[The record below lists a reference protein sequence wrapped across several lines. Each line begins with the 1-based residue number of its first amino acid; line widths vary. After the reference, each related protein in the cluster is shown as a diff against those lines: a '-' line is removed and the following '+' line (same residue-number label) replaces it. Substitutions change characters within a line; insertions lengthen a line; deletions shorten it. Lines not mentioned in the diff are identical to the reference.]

1 MNRRDFLAGLSAGAA
16 TFVGSELQSAGAAE
30 LKADLVVYGGTSAG
44 VAAAIQAAR
53 MGKSVIVIEPGKHLG
68 GLTSGGLGYTDS
80 GNKAVVGGIAR
91 EFYRL
96 LKKHYD
102 DPANWKYDNPKSL
115 KNYRPEE
122 DAIWVFEPSVAE
134 KYLRQMAQSVKIAFH
149 YGQRI
154 DRRPGRG
161 VKKIGAR
168 IESIQMES
176 GEIYTGR
183 IFMDATYEGD
193 LMAAAGVSY
202 TTGREPAE
210 KYGEVLAGWVP
221 KLNTKTHR
229 FKVNVDPYVI
239 PGDKSSGLL
248 FGIAS
253 GPYPADG
260 AGDSRLQAYCF
271 RMCMSNVEANRVPF
285 PKPADYDEKL
295 YELLFRNY
303 EAGDMRLPLKIDMV
317 PNGKTDTNNNY
328 AVSTDFIGQN
338 YNYPDASYA
347 EREAMI
353 KRHESYQKGLM
364 WSLANHPRVPAEIRE
379 KMKVWGLAKD
389 EFTDNGN
396 WPHQI
401 YVREARRMVS
411 DYVMTE
417 NDCRRTRQTPE
428 SIGMGSYN
436 MDSHNCT
443 RYVTPEG
450 FVQNEGDVQVSPGG
464 PYKISYR
471 AIVPRRDECTNML
484 VPICLSSSHMSY
496 GSIRMEPVFIILGQ
510 SAATAACMA
519 MDEDITVQDLA
530 YDKLRAK
537 LLTDGQVLEHS
548 TPPVATKS
556 QTKVQPKAATK
567 K

>member
-1 MNRRDFLAGLSAGAA
+1 MNRRDFLAAMSTGVAVSAGL
-16 TFVGSELQSAGAAE
+16 EMQSAGAAE

-44 VAAAIQAAR
+44 VAAAIQGAR
-53 MGKSVIVIEPGKHLG
+53 MGKNVIVIEPGTHLG

-102 DPANWKYDNPKSL
+102 DPANWKYDSPKSL

-134 KYLRQMAQSVKIAFH
+134 KYLRQMSKSDRIAF
-149 YGQRI
+149 YFGQRL

-161 VKKIGAR
+161 VKKTGTR

-176 GEIYTGR
+176 GEIYSGH

-248 FGIAS
+248 FGIEP
-253 GPYPADG
+253 GPYAADG
-260 AGDSRLQAYCF
+260 AGDRRLQAYCF

-379 KMKVWGLAKD
+379 KMKVWGLASD

-443 RYVTPEG
+443 RYITPEG
-450 FVQNEGDVQVSPGG
+450 YVQNEGDVQVSPGG

-471 AIVPRRDECTNML
+471 AIVPSRDECTNLL
-484 VPICLSSSHMSY
+484 VPVCLSSSHMSY

-519 MDEDITVQDLA
+519 LDEKISVQDVA
-530 YDKLRAK
+530 YEKLRER
-537 LLTDGQVLEHS
+537 LLADGQVLEY
-548 TPPVATKS
+548 AAAG
-556 QTKVQPKAATK
+556 AATK
-567 K
+567 AQTKPQPKPATKK

>member
-1 MNRRDFLAGLSAGAA
+1 MSSSIINRRTFVAGAGLAVAATLGHRAGAA
-16 TFVGSELQSAGAAE
+16 PVT
-30 LKADLVVYGGTSAG
+30 ADLVVYGGSSAG
-44 VAAAIQAAR
+44 IVAAIQAAR
-53 MGKSVIVIEPGKHLG
+53 MGKSVVVIEPGQHIG

-80 GNKAVVGGIAR
+80 GNKGVVGGIAR
-91 EFYRL
+91 EFYQL

-102 DPANWKYDNPKSL
+102 KPENWKFEDRATSKLYKEAD
-115 KNYRPEE
+115 

-134 KYLRQMAQSVKIAFH
+134 HYLRQLAKSDQIKLYF
-149 YGQRI
+149 GQRL
-154 DRRPGRG
+154 DRAAGKG
-161 VKKIGAR
+161 VKKSGTR
-168 IESIQMES
+168 IEMIRMET
-176 GEIYTGR
+176 GEEYTGL

-193 LMAAAGVSY
+193 LMAHAGVSY
-202 TTGREPAE
+202 TVGREAASQ
-210 KYGEVLAGWVP
+210 YNEVLAGWVP
-221 KLNTKTHR
+221 KHNTKTHR
-229 FKVNVDPYVI
+229 FLKQVDPYVV

-248 FGIAS
+248 FGIAEP
-253 GPYPADG
+253 PYPADG
-260 AGDSRLQAYCF
+260 DGDKRLQAYCF
-271 RMCMSNVEANRVPF
+271 RMCMSNVEANRVAF

-347 EREAMI
+347 EREAII
-353 KRHESYQKGLM
+353 KRHVSYQQGLM

-379 KMKVWGLAKD
+379 KMKIWGLAKD

-443 RYVTPEG
+443 RFVTPEG

-471 AIVPRRDECTNML
+471 SIVPKRDECTNLL

-496 GSIRMEPVFIILGQ
+496 GSIRMEPVFMILGQ
-510 SAATAACMA
+510 SAATAACLA
-519 MDEDITVQDLA
+519 IDAKTPVQDITYAQLRPRLLA
-530 YDKLRAK
+530 DK
-537 LLTDGQVLEHS
+537 QVLEF
-548 TPPVATKS
+548 AT
-556 QTKVQPKAATK
+556 VVPPKAKAK
-567 K
+567 KGE

>member
-16 TFVGSELQSAGAAE
+16 TFVGSELQLAGAAE

-102 DPANWKYDNPKSL
+102 DPANWKYDSPKSL

-134 KYLRQMAQSVKIAFH
+134 KYLRQMAQSVKIAYH
-149 YGQRI
+149 YGQRL

-161 VKKIGAR
+161 VKKTGAR

>member
-149 YGQRI
+149 YGQRL

>member
-1 MNRRDFLAGLSAGAA
+1 MTQFQIDRRRFLSASGLVLAIP
-16 TFVGSELQSAGAAE
+16 VWSQSDAAE
-30 LKADLVVYGGTSAG
+30 PAMADLVIYGGSSAG
-44 VAAAIQAAR
+44 IVAAIQAAR
-53 MGKSVIVIEPGKHLG
+53 MGKSVIVIEPGQHIG

-91 EFYRL
+91 EFYQL

-102 DPANWKYDNPKSL
+102 KPENWKFDTPKSL

-134 KYLRQMAQSVKIAFH
+134 HYLRQMAKSDRIQLHF
-149 YGQRI
+149 GQRL
-154 DRRPGRG
+154 DREPAKGVLKRG
-161 VKKIGAR
+161 NR
-168 IESIQMES
+168 IQAIRMES
-176 GEIYTGR
+176 GETYQGK

-193 LMAAAGVSY
+193 LMACAGVSY
-202 TTGREPAE
+202 TVGREPASQYDE
-210 KYGEVLAGWVP
+210 KLAGWVP

-229 FKVNVDPYVI
+229 FKVNVDPYVV

-248 FGIAS
+248 FGIAP

-260 AGDSRLQAYCF
+260 AGDKRLQAYCF
-271 RMCMSNVEANRVPF
+271 RMCMSNAEANRVPF
-285 PKPADYDEKL
+285 PKPADYDESL

-338 YNYPDASYA
+338 YQYPEASYA
-347 EREAMI
+347 EREAII

-364 WSLANHPRVPAEIRE
+364 WSLANHPRVPQEIRD

-417 NDCRRTRQTPE
+417 NDCRRIRQTPD

-443 RYVTPEG
+443 RFVTPEG

-471 AIVPRRDECTNML
+471 SIVPKRDQCSNLL
-484 VPICLSSSHMSY
+484 VPVCLSSSHMSY
-496 GSIRMEPVFIILGQ
+496 GSIRMEPVFMILGQ

-519 MDEDITVQDLA
+519 ID
-530 YDKLRAK
+530 AK
-537 LLTDGQVLEHS
+537 LDLQDVKYEMLKPRLLEDGQVLDY
-548 TPPVATKS
+548 TPPVK
-556 QTKVQPKAATK
+556 PKAKA
-567 K
+567 

>member
-1 MNRRDFLAGLSAGAA
+1 MSDHQLNRRGFLASLSATSILA
-16 TFVGSELQSAGAAE
+16 TELQLDAADSQT
-30 LKADLVVYGGTSAG
+30 ADLIVYGGTSAG
-44 VAAAIQAAR
+44 IGAAIQAAR
-53 MGKSVIVIEPGKHLG
+53 MGKSVIVIEPGRHIG
-68 GLTSGGLGYTDS
+68 GLTTGGLGYTDS

-96 LKKHYD
+96 LKKHYA
-102 DPANWKYDNPKSL
+102 DPSNWKYDSPKSL
-115 KNYRPEE
+115 KNYRAED

-134 KYLRQMAQSVKIAFH
+134 KYLRQMSKSDQITFQF
-149 YGQRI
+149 GQRL
-154 DRRPGRG
+154 DRSAGKG
-161 VKKIGAR
+161 IKKAGSR
-168 IESIQMES
+168 IESIKMES
-176 GEIYTGR
+176 GEVYSGK
-183 IFMDATYEGD
+183 IFIDATYEGD

-202 TTGREPAE
+202 TTGREPADKYSE
-210 KYGEVLAGWVP
+210 KLAGWVP

-248 FGIAS
+248 FGIAP

-260 AGDSRLQAYCF
+260 SGDNRLQAYCF

-285 PKPADYDEKL
+285 PKPSDYDEKL
-295 YELLFRNY
+295 YELLFRNF

-353 KRHESYQKGLM
+353 RRHESYQKGLM

-379 KMKVWGLAKD
+379 KMKIWGLAKD

-443 RYVTPEG
+443 RYVTAEG
-450 FVQNEGDVQVSPGG
+450 YVQNEGDVQVSPGG

-471 AIVPRRDECTNML
+471 AIVPKRDECTNLL
-484 VPICLSSSHMSY
+484 VPVCLSSSHMSY

-519 MDEDITVQDLA
+519 IDANISVQEVP
-530 YDKLRAK
+530 YDQLKQK
-537 LLTDGQVLEHS
+537 LLADGQVLEYA
-548 TPPVATKS
+548 PPPAKKS
-556 QTKVQPKAATK
+556 QPQTTK
-567 K
+567 KS

>member
-1 MNRRDFLAGLSAGAA
+1 MSQPIINRRNFIVGTGLSVAGSLLSKSNAIES
-16 TFVGSELQSAGAAE
+16 VS
-30 LKADLVVYGGTSAG
+30 ADLVVYGGTSAG
-44 VAAAIQAAR
+44 IVAAIQAAR
-53 MGKSVIVIEPGKHLG
+53 MGKSVVVIEPGQHIG

-91 EFYRL
+91 EFYQI

-102 DPANWKYDNPKSL
+102 KKENWKFEDQATSKLYKS
-115 KNYRPEE
+115 ND

-134 KYLRQMAQSVKIAFH
+134 HYLRQLAKSELIKLHF
-149 YGQRI
+149 GQRL
-154 DRRPGRG
+154 DRSPGKG
-161 VKKIGAR
+161 VVKNGTTIKAIR
-168 IESIQMES
+168 METGEEYS
-176 GEIYTGR
+176 GK

-193 LMAAAGVSY
+193 LMACAGVSY
-202 TTGREPAE
+202 TVGREGSSQ
-210 KYGEVLAGWVP
+210 YGEQLAGWVP

-229 FKVNVDPYVI
+229 FKVNVDPYVV

-248 FGIAS
+248 FGIEP
-253 GPYPADG
+253 GPNPADG
-260 AGDSRLQAYCF
+260 SADKRLQAYCF

-338 YNYPDASYA
+338 YLYPEASYA
-347 EREAMI
+347 TREAII

-443 RYVTPEG
+443 RYVTAEG

-464 PYKISYR
+464 AYKISYR
-471 AIVPRRDECTNML
+471 SIVPKRDECTNLL
-484 VPICLSSSHMSY
+484 VPVCLSSSHMSY
-496 GSIRMEPVFIILGQ
+496 GSIRMEPVFMILGQ
-510 SAATAACMA
+510 SAATAACLA
-519 MDEDITVQDLA
+519 IDANINVQDVTYEMLRPRLIK
-530 YDKLRAK
+530 DK
-537 LLTDGQVLEHS
+537 QVLEY
-548 TPPVATKS
+548 TAVA
-556 QTKVQPKAATK
+556 VPKAKAK
-567 K
+567 PASKA